1 MKLLY
6 SIAIVPDNFSC
17 KEQGKLLNAD
27 KPEELIYLPV
37 MTTSDLARG
46 GEILKMVFE
55 NTLAA
60 AKENEANSRLRGLHT

>member
-6 SIAIVPDNFSC
+6 SIAVVPDNYTC

-27 KPEELIYLPV
+27 KPDELIYLPV
-37 MTTSDLARG
+37 MVTNDLARA

-60 AKENEANSRLRGLHT
+60 AKENEASVRLRNLHI